1 MDSDDGKTTSMD
13 SDDELADYEFIDN
26 DSDDNSSFIICGDGP
41 KVAKSLVDVY
51 FALFKVLISEA
62 GGGDKTEKTDK
73 VGGKKPPGSL
83 KDGKGKKSS
92 DTHVELD
99 SRLLSALLMGVNRAF
114 PYVSKNEADDL
125 VEAQTPTLFHLVH
138 STNFNVGVQALMLL
152 HHISS
157 KNQIVSDRFYRAL
170 YSKLLLPAAMNTSK
184 AETFIGLLLRAM
196 KSDVNVKRTA
206 AFAKRLLQNAVD
218 MALADSECNKHEN
231 SELRLSCFFNKAHDL
246 LKLYDRV
253 DVPPER
259 LLFKIPST
267 WQGSSCFVPTNL
279 EILNCPL
286 FYVYRRHHNMFRQF
300 SFSLCT

>member
-26 DSDDNSSFIICGDGP
+26 DSDDSNDAAS
-41 KVAKSLVDVY
+41 
-51 FALFKVLISEA
+51 
-62 GGGDKTEKTDK
+62 
-73 VGGKKPPGSL
+73 
-83 KDGKGKKSS
+83 
-92 DTHVELD
+92 H
-99 SRLLSALLMGVNRAF
+99 
-114 PYVSKNEADDL
+114 
-125 VEAQTPTLFHLVH
+125 
-138 STNFNVGVQALMLL
+138 
-152 HHISS
+152 
-157 KNQIVSDRFYRAL
+157 RF
-170 YSKLLLPAAMNTSK
+170 
-184 AETFIGLLLRAM
+184 
-196 KSDVNVKRTA
+196 
-206 AFAKRLLQNAVD
+206 QNAVD

-286 FYVYRRHHNMFRQF
+286 FYKCEAIKNNR
-300 SFSLCT
+300 